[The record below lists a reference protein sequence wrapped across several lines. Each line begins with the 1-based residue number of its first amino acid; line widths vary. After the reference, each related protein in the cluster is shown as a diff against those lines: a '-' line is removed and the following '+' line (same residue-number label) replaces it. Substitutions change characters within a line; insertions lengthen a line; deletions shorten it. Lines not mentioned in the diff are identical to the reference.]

1 LAAELAAIEK
11 LMFDPGPVS
20 KNSIDEQLQRGPV
33 HSCGLT
39 FANAAEKVRAAAKGA
54 GQAAKIY
61 NEALGKKLGIFLSPS
76 VRTRLEQGRSEAVI
90 AKLLSCKTPDDVRKL
105 LLPEAEQNPGVVQTI
120 NRYLK
125 KISVLVVKMED
136 FHPTLDTVE
145 KGQVDAVVSEF
156 RKYLQDRLRD
166 AGEGEDTLP
175 VLRFE

>member
-1 LAAELAAIEK
+1 LAAELEAIEQ

-39 FANAAEKVRAAAKGA
+39 FANAAEKVRAAGKGA

-61 NEALGKKLGIFLSPS
+61 DEALGKKLSIFLSPS
-76 VRTRLEQGRSEAVI
+76 VRARLEQGRGEPVI
-90 AKLLSCKTPDDVRKL
+90 AKLLACKTAGDVRKL

-125 KISVLVVKMED
+125 KISVLVVKMKD
-136 FHPTLDTVE
+136 FRPTMDTVE
-145 KGQVDAVVSEF
+145 KGQVDTVVGEF